1 MYDGVNLIPSEKKV
15 TGAIKKRD
23 INVIIEK
30 RVMLS
35 KESCIDTTSRSL
47 YFHPQI
53 RLSHSQGTYIFLD
66 HDFFAKHVTGLVS
79 QV

>member
-1 MYDGVNLIPSEKKV
+1 MYDGVNLIPSDKKV

-23 INVIIEK
+23 IKVIIEK

-35 KESCIDTTSRSL
+35 KESCIRIQHKDL

-53 RLSHSQGTYIFLD
+53 RFESFSGNLHLS
-66 HDFFAKHVTGLVS
+66 
-79 QV
+79 